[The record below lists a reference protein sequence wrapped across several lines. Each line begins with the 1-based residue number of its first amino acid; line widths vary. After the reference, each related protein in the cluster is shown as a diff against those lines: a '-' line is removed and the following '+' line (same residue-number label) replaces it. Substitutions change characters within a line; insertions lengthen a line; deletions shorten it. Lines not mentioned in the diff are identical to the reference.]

1 MKKAIF
7 QPIKLGPVTVKN
19 RIEVA
24 PAAPFLTNH
33 NGTVSREFFD
43 YTMNLAK
50 SGAGIVTIGVS
61 NVNPETR
68 PMGGRCLNVGSPMV
82 ISGLNELAE
91 GIKAYGATPS
101 IELVHSGYMLA
112 DPYETASGTTTEE
125 VEKIIADFANAA
137 RICVTAGFEIIF
149 IHGGHGNVPAMFFN
163 KKFNHRTD
171 RFGGSFEN
179 RCRFAKELLTAVRE
193 AIGGKAAIE
202 YRISAEEVLP
212 DMTTFEE
219 TLDFAEEIQDYIDL
233 LHVSRGLLEED
244 RLLPTINPP
253 LYVPKAH
260 NVPYAREFKKRLHIP
275 VCVVSA
281 MDLDT
286 AETAIEAGDID
297 MAAMIRTI
305 LADTCC
311 VEKARHDREEDIRPC
326 IRCNTCISRTH
337 SEFKEVRCAVNPV
350 VGRETW
356 FNLNVPARVSKK
368 VAVIGGG
375 PAGLEAARDCADRG
389 HSVVLFEKNDSF
401 GGNLNLATASA
412 MKKDLKDYLAWSVR
426 QCEKNENIELRLGC
440 EATPEVLKAENP
452 DAVIIAVGSKPII
465 PAFSASG
472 TDKVLWVGDA
482 EGSSKVGDTV
492 VVCGAGCTGLEAALD
507 FAKQGKKVTIVD
519 MVPYDRIGAGGAA
532 INLIALKN
540 MLEEEKVE
548 IRCEVKVEDITE
560 EGVIISSNG
569 EKTVLPCDTA
579 VLSFGF
585 KTDSAV
591 VDSFRDITPDYFVIG
606 DCDGP
611 GGGNVWKAVTSAF
624 NAAQR
629 I

>member
-33 NGTVSREFFD
+33 DGTVSREFFD

-61 NVNPETR
+61 NVSPELS
-68 PMGGRCLNVGSPMV
+68 PMGGRCLNVGSPLVM
-82 ISGLNELAE
+82 SGLNELAE
-91 GIKAYGATPS
+91 GIKAYGAVPG
-101 IELVHSGYMLA
+101 IELVHSRYMLA
-112 DPYETASGTTTEE
+112 DPFKVVGETSTEE

-137 RICVTAGFEIIF
+137 AICANSGFQIIF

-163 KKFNHRTD
+163 KKFNNRTD
-171 RFGGSFEN
+171 RFGGSFKN
-179 RCRFAKELLTAVRE
+179 RCNFAKELLTAVRE
-193 AIGGKAAIE
+193 KIQGKAAIE
-202 YRISAEEVLP
+202 YRISAEEILP

-244 RLLPTINPP
+244 SLLPTINPP

-260 NVPYAREFKKRLHIP
+260 NVPFAREFRKRLHIP

-286 AETAIEAGDID
+286 AEAAIEAGDID

-305 LADTCC
+305 LADTEC
-311 VEKARHDREEDIRPC
+311 VEKARHGCDEDIRPC

-337 SEFKEVRCAVNPV
+337 SQFLEVRCAVNPV

-356 FNLNVPARVSKK
+356 FRTDVPARISKK
-368 VAVIGGG
+368 VVVIGGG
-375 PAGLEAARDCADRG
+375 PAGLEAARDCAARG
-389 HSVVLFEKNDSF
+389 HKVVLFEKNALP

-426 QCEKNENIELRLGC
+426 QCEKDPAITLHYGC
-440 EATPEVLKAENP
+440 AATPELVKNENP

-465 PAFSASG
+465 PVFTASG
-472 TDKVLWVGDA
+472 TGKVLWVGEA
-482 EGSSKVGDTV
+482 EGSSAVGDRV

-519 MVPYDRIGAGGAA
+519 MVPEDRIGAGGAP
-532 INLIALKN
+532 INLIALKL
-540 MLEEEKVE
+540 MLAEAGVD
-548 IRCEVKVEDITE
+548 ICCEVKVEDITE
-560 EGVIISSNG
+560 EGVVLQTKEG
-569 EKTVLPCDTA
+569 RKVLPCDTA

-585 KTDSAV
+585 RTDMAL
-591 VDSFRDITPDYFVIG
+591 VDSFKEVTPDWFVVG
-606 DCDGP
+606 DCAGA
-611 GGGNVWKAVTSAF
+611 GGGNVFSATTTAF